1 MWTGSSR
8 LVKFYRSL
16 VHLCLANCNG
26 AIVIKKQLVMILK
39 TLSMAIACHAQNLLY
54 GGDLRPSQFFKRL
67 IRSFSQL

>member
-26 AIVIKKQLVMILK
+26 TIVIKKQLVMILK

-54 GGDLRPSQFFKRL
+54 GGHSQNLRPSQNFRRC
-67 IRSFSQL
+67 IRSF